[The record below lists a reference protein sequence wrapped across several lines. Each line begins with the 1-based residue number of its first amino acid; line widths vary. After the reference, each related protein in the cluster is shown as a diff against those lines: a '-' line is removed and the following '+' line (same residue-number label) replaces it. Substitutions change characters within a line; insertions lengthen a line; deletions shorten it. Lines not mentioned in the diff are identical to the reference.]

1 MGRTCAFLTSWLN
14 KETEDGVRIGD
25 WCVADPSDKTKAKCL
40 SCPAGLQPF
49 GKTFSVKEGF
59 TALVKHALTAK
70 HKTHFRPGEG
80 NNNDGDGFEQIDMGT
95 ALRNQEEANNRKNTE
110 NRQLLEGQILF
121 SNFVHS
127 HSLPSSAF
135 SCFGDLAAR
144 IFPDSNIARRW
155 SGTKDGMRKTKGDYF
170 LTHGVYDYHH
180 QNLINI
186 LKSTFFSINIDESS
200 VNRKS
205 LLDVNV
211 SFIDKEKKEPCK
223 RNFTTISMEKGTTA
237 SEIVDSIVQEFDA
250 SFIPLEN
257 IVTIVTDGCSSMLG
271 EEGGVHALLRQRLP
285 HLPHWGGCSCHDCSN
300 ILKAGVAKLNPNLTN
315 LFSQLHTYLSTSSLH
330 RMREY
335 EDFCLSQG
343 QQPHR
348 IPDFLDV
355 RFRTITNCAQWMEKD
370 DRCLYLWF
378 EKLQKEIRTGTH
390 KDITSAEQF
399 ILKELCSNYTSVR
412 LDNKLILDVSDP
424 ILTCINHFECEE
436 PKIYERFDVLG
447 DFLVTFMAKFLINGG
462 NFRGTET
469 TTRDLLDIDVN
480 DNSLQLSNENIYL
493 GPKVEAFIEEM
504 GLSRSSP
511 ELAPWLEKVRAFYCE
526 ALGKV
531 QKYFRN
537 PLTSKVL
544 RACDILDHKVF
555 FSTPLDDVKYKF
567 KNIASRFSNVVKNEE
582 LPELLDQ
589 VACLHSKTKV
599 KETAASLTPVQ
610 FFSRL
615 TSFKEGQFSL
625 VGRLGC
631 ALLSVHN
638 SGSNA
643 ERDFSL
649 LVGLFVSILV
659 CFVT

>member
-1 MGRTCAFLTSWLN
+1 MGRTCSFQTSWLD
-14 KETEDGVRIGD
+14 KETEDGIRVGD
-25 WCVADPSDKTKAKCL
+25 WCVEDPRDRTRAKCL
-40 SCPAGLQPF
+40 SCPAGLLEPF

-59 TALVKHALTAK
+59 IAVMKHAGTDK
-70 HKTHFRPGEG
+70 HVKHFRPGGQG
-80 NNNDGDGFEQIDMGT
+80 NNNNGDGFEQIDIEA
-95 ALRNQEEANNRKNTE
+95 ALRNQEEANKRKNTE

-155 SGTKDGMRKTKGDYF
+155 SGTKDGMRTTKGDYF

-186 LKSTFFSINIDESS
+186 LKCTFFSINIDESS
-200 VNRKS
+200 VNKKS

-211 SFIDKEKKEPCK
+211 SFLDTEKKESCK

-237 SEIVDSIVQEFDA
+237 SDIVDAIISEFEA
-250 SFIPLEN
+250 SFIPLKN
-257 IVTIVTDGCSSMLG
+257 IVTIVTDGCSTMLG
-271 EEGGVHALLRQRLP
+271 EEGGVHAVLRQRLP

-300 ILKAGVAKLNPNLTN
+300 ILKAGVAKLHPNLTN

-335 EDFCLSQG
+335 QDFCLSQG

-378 EKLQKEIRTGTH
+378 EKLQGEIRTGTH

-399 ILKELCSNYTSVR
+399 ILKEFCSNYVSVR
-412 LDNKLILDVSDP
+412 LSNKFVLDVSDP

-447 DFLVTFMAKFLINGG
+447 DFLVTFMAKFLKNGG
-462 NFRGTET
+462 KTRGEET
-469 TTRDLLDIDVN
+469 TTRDLLDINVN
-480 DNSLQLSNENIYL
+480 DKSLQLSNKDVYL
-493 GPKVEAFIEEM
+493 GPKVEGFMDEL
-504 GLSRSSP
+504 GLTRSSQ
-511 ELAPWLEKVRAFYCE
+511 ELAPWLEKVRAFYSE
-526 ALGKV
+526 ALAKA

-544 RACDILDHKVF
+544 RSCDILEQNVF
-555 FSTPLDDVKYKF
+555 FGTSLDVCKEKF
-567 KNIASRFSNVVKNEE
+567 KSMASQFSNVIKIVE
-582 LPELLDQ
+582 LPMLLDQ
-589 VACLHSKTKV
+589 VACLHAKTKV
-599 KETAASLTPVQ
+599 KERAASFTPVQ

-615 TSFKEGQFSL
+615 TFFNGGQLSL

-631 ALLSVHN
+631 S
-638 SGSNA
+638 
-643 ERDFSL
+643 
-649 LVGLFVSILV
+649 
-659 CFVT
+659 